1 MCIRD
6 STVTQLT
13 AEYTGRTGE
22 MQPNIIM
29 IMNESFAD
37 LGTLGEFETNED
49 YMPYVRSLLD
59 GAENTVSGSLMV
71 STLGG
76 GTATTEFEVLSGSSM
91 VFLPVG
97 GAPYQMFVRM
107 QTPGLVSGLRAQG
120 YQTTAM
126 HLSLIHI

>member
-1 MCIRD
+1 
-6 STVTQLT
+6 
-13 AEYTGRTGE
+13 
-22 MQPNIIM
+22 
-29 IMNESFAD
+29 
-37 LGTLGEFETNED
+37 
-49 YMPYVRSLLD
+49 MPYVRSLLD

-107 QTPGLVSGLRAQG
+107 QTPGPGIRPAGAGLSDHSDAPVSGFVLEPAGGLYAFR
-120 YQTTAM
+120 
-126 HLSLIHI
+126 L